1 LPAGEDL
8 MGRYLKKGQ
17 VLAYVMPTKAPR
29 VRVII
34 DQADEDLIRHQTE
47 SVQVRLPSDP
57 GQIWEARLV
66 RAVPGASRQLPSA
79 AMSRQR
85 GGEVVTDPR
94 DESGRLALQSYFEY
108 ELALPDGFPHHLIGS
123 RVSVRFE
130 HPMEPLAPRVWR
142 AARRLFLS
150 HFQS

>member
-1 LPAGEDL
+1 
-8 MGRYLKKGQ
+8 
-17 VLAYVMPTKAPR
+17 
-29 VRVII
+29 
-34 DQADEDLIRHQTE
+34 
-47 SVQVRLPSDP
+47 
-57 GQIWEARLV
+57 
-66 RAVPGASRQLPSA
+66 
-79 AMSRQR
+79 
-85 GGEVVTDPR
+85 VVTDPR